1 MPVPVFAAGVSH
13 HHVASDAVAALS
25 RHADDVISH
34 VLASEGVAGVAVLA
48 TCNRFEVYLDASR
61 FHGAVDLIMD
71 AVREAAPDLDTDV
84 FDAFVVYAGQGAVEH
99 LFEVACGLDSMV
111 MGEVEVA
118 GQVREALVRADRTAS
133 APLRRLFQDALTTS
147 KAVTSRTGLGA
158 AGRSIASVGL
168 DIASTRIGTWED
180 ARVVVVGTGS
190 YARVVV
196 ADLTRRGCRTIRV
209 YSRSGQA
216 ERFAQSHPVEVVPSG
231 RLPEALTWADAV
243 ITCSGTGPAV
253 LTTDLIAEARR
264 RRDDILTIIDL
275 TASSDVAAEAELLAE
290 VDVISLDRIGEQVPA
305 EQSAAVL
312 DARDIVNRA
321 VATYLH
327 LEEGRMA
334 VPAVTAMRS
343 HVAQIIEREIDNA
356 NAQHSPEVAEAVAR
370 SLRRVS
376 NALLHAPSV
385 RAAELARSGELDDYR
400 RALHTLFGIVVEAG
414 S

>member
-1 MPVPVFAAGVSH
+1 M
-13 HHVASDAVAALS
+13 
-25 RHADDVISH
+25 
-34 VLASEGVAGVAVLA
+34 LA
-48 TCNRFEVYLDASR
+48 TCNRFEVYLDATR

-71 AVREAAPDLDTDV
+71 AVRDAHPELDPEV

-111 MGEVEVA
+111 VGEVEVA
-118 GQVREALVRADRTAS
+118 GQVREALARADGTAS

-147 KAVTSRTGLGA
+147 KAVTSRTSLGA

-168 DIASTRIGTWED
+168 DLAGNRIDSWDD
-180 ARVVVVGTGS
+180 ARVLVVGTGS

-196 ADLTRRGCRTIRV
+196 ADLTRRGCRLIRV

-216 ERFAQSHPVEVVPSG
+216 ERFAQSHPVEVVASE
-231 RLPEALTWADAV
+231 RLPDTVAWADAV
-243 ITCSGTGPAV
+243 VTCSGTGPVMLSA
-253 LTTDLIAEARR
+253 DLIAEARR
-264 RRDDILTIIDL
+264 VRDDILPIVDL
-275 TASSDVAAEAELLAE
+275 TAASDVAVEAELLPA
-290 VDVISLDRIGEQVPA
+290 VDVISLDRIGDHVPA

-312 DARDIVNRA
+312 NARDIVNRA
-321 VATYLH
+321 VTTYLH

-356 NAQHSPEVAEAVAR
+356 AAQHSPEVAEAVAR

-385 RAAELARSGELDDYR
+385 RAAELARTGELDDYR